1 MGDIKRDGEGAADPG
16 RAAPDQRLR
25 GRGLA
30 GAENKSAVDHTEY
43 QETRNPDGELRLDD
57 ETDTLYDDG
66 LDLESDPGDTLA
78 GTRGSSS
85 GIKP

>member
-1 MGDIKRDGEGAADPG
+1 MGDIKTDGEGAADPG
-16 RAAPDQRLR
+16 RVAPDPRLR

-43 QETRNPDGELRLDD
+43 QETRNPDAELRLDD
-57 ETDTLYDDG
+57 EADTLYDDG
-66 LDLESDPGDTLA
+66 LDLENDAGDTLA
-78 GTRGSSS
+78 GTRGDSF